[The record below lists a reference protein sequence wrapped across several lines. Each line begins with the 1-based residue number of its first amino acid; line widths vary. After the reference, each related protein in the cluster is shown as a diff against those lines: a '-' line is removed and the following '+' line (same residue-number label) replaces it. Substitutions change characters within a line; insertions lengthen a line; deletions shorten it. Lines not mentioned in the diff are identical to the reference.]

1 MERGGHD
8 YAAVSENTFEERK
21 KIQPSHA
28 IPATRISVPAPPKG
42 PELVNSLSL
51 SLSQGYQ
58 WWMVK
63 TKIPPY
69 KHVILAYGATIVG
82 FPSQI
87 AYGGGVEKCHAVVF
101 WWHYNDY
108 LTAFLVLCGELYV
121 SM

>member
-51 SLSQGYQ
+51 SLS
-58 WWMVK
+58 
-63 TKIPPY
+63 
-69 KHVILAYGATIVG
+69 LAYGR
-82 FPSQI
+82 
-87 AYGGGVEKCHAVVF
+87 GVEKCHVVAL
-101 WWHYNDY
+101 WQCYNDY
-108 LTAFLVLCGELYV
+108 LTFLVFMC
-121 SM
+121 